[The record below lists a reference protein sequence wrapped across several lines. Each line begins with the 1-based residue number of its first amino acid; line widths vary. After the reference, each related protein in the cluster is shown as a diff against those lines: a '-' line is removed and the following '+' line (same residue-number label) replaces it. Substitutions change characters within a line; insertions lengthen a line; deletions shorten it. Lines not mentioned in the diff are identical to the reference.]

1 MGPFASFV
9 CDVIFELPYTSVVSY
24 ARLWQKR
31 SFHFVRMIRRP
42 HRQRPH
48 IIQYEFPVPGT
59 RVLDSSSSTEFCWY
73 PARTRT
79 KKTVTALESSHR
91 HHRPARATSAHAARG
106 RCFDP
111 KRAATAP
118 GCRACSASREH
129 RVGSLVGQDQTQVRS
144 NSSTRS
150 SSTPD
155 DGSHPPHRPSSIPY

>member
-91 HHRPARATSAHAARG
+91 HHRPARATSARAARG

-111 KRAATAP
+111 KREATAP
-118 GCRACSASREH
+118 AW
-129 RVGSLVGQDQTQVRS
+129 
-144 NSSTRS
+144 
-150 SSTPD
+150 
-155 DGSHPPHRPSSIPY
+155 